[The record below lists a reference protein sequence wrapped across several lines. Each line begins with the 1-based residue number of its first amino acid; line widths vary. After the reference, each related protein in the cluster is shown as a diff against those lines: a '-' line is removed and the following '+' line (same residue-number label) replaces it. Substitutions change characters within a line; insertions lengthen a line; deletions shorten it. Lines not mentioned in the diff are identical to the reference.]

1 MFAQKKTVSV
11 VTNGSGDATA
21 YSEAITG
28 RIHAIHYRKTD
39 FANGV
44 DFTITLESTGEG
56 LWAQSDVNAAAKVY
70 PRAAVH
76 DVAGVA
82 ATLDGTRA
90 MRDAVVAVNDRVK
103 IVVAQGGDTKSGA
116 FDIIVG

>member
-11 VTNGSGDATA
+11 TTASDGTATA
-21 YSEAITG
+21 YSEAVTG
-28 RIHAIHYRKTD
+28 RIWAIHYRKTD

-56 LWAQSDVNAAAKVY
+56 LWTQSDVNAAAKVY
-70 PRAAVH
+70 PRTAVH
-76 DVAGVA
+76 DVVGVA
-82 ATLDGTRA
+82 ATLNGTQA
-90 MRDAVVAVNDRVK
+90 MRDPVVAVNDRVK
-103 IVVAQGGDTKSGA
+103 IVIAQGGDTKSGA